1 MIWTA
6 LSSSGQSYIFANKG
20 FAGGG
25 GEKFFFAM

>member
-20 FAGGG
+20 FAGGA
-25 GEKFFFAM
+25 EKFFFAM